1 MAGIFISYRRDDASG
16 HAGRLFDR
24 LAARFG
30 RDRVFMDVTDIAPGE
45 DFAHAIETSV
55 GSAELLLAVIGPQWI
70 GAVNERGA
78 RRIDESTDFVHQEI
92 AAGLQHRVRVIP
104 VLVRGA
110 RMPRE
115 DELPGPLKPLARR
128 QAVELTDARWESDV
142 ALFEQALAERVAGPT
157 STPRDDERGRAFGKR
172 GVVAAI
178 AVALLIGGMGY
189 LWRARSGD
197 GHEPAMP
204 AVPPKGVADTVRPEI
219 NPAPGRLKI
228 ATSHRALPLPSMPRF
243 KLAGQQF
250 EILGLRTE
258 PAGNQDLLTIRL
270 RMTNNGPYADTF
282 TNVAAVLEMGD
293 ESIPAAAPL
302 FELIPGY
309 AAKEGELQFPL
320 AGATQDATLVLRYA
334 NREETRIALSIEK
347 GEPFSASATVDAF
360 GRPKRGPLVDAVK
373 SLPLELELPARH
385 AAQFGDATLSLRSLR
400 LDRYNAERASLEVEV
415 QARASPEARGGINF
429 WSDNVRLYVDGVP
442 RAPENLVNEVVAG
455 GTARTA
461 KFEFL
466 LSDAP
471 ERLEVA
477 LRAGGTESDRWP
489 IAIPGVK

>member
-70 GAVNERGA
+70 GAVDDRGR
-78 RRIDESTDFVHQEI
+78 RRIDESADFVRQEI
-92 AAGLQHRVRVIP
+92 AAGFQHKLRIIP

-115 DELPGPLKPLARR
+115 DELPEPLKALAGR

-142 ALFEQALAERVAGPT
+142 ALFEQALAERLAGPAP
-157 STPRDDERGRAFGKR
+157 TPRADDRGHASAKR
-172 GVVAAI
+172 GIVAAI
-178 AVALLIGGMGY
+178 AIALLVAGLAY
-189 LWRARSGD
+189 FWRTRSGD
-197 GHEPAMP
+197 GHEPATP
-204 AVPPKGVADTVRPEI
+204 AVPQGQAIDDTARPEI
-219 NPAPGRLKI
+219 NPGRLKV
-228 ATSHRALPLPSMPRF
+228 ANANRALPLPSLARF

-258 PAGNQDLLTIRL
+258 PVGNDLLTIRL
-270 RMTNNGPYADTF
+270 RMTNNGPYADAF
-282 TNVAAVLEMGD
+282 TNVAAVLELGD
-293 ESIPAAAPL
+293 ESIAAAAPI
-302 FELIPGY
+302 FDLIPGY

-320 AGATQDATLVLRYA
+320 PGPTQDATLVLRYA
-334 NREETRIALSIEK
+334 NQETRIPLSLKEGKPI
-347 GEPFSASATVDAF
+347 SASATVDAF
-360 GRPKRGPLVDAVK
+360 GQPKRAPLVDAIG
-373 SLPLELELPARH
+373 SFPLELELPARH
-385 AAQFGDATLSLRSLR
+385 AAQFGNAALSLRSLR
-400 LDRYNAERASLEVEV
+400 LDRYNAERASLAVEV

-442 RAPENLVNEVVAG
+442 RAPENLVNELVAG

-461 KFEFL
+461 TFEFL
-466 LSDAP
+466 LSDVP

-477 LRAGGTESDRWP
+477 LRAGETESDRWP